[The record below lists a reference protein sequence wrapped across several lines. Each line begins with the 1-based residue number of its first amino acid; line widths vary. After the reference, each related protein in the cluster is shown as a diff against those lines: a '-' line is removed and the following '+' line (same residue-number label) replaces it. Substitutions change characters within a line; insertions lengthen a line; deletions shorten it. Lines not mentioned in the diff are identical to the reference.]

1 MSVEIDLD
9 KAFNKAESINV
20 YNDGEVT
27 NYALKQKQF
36 EEILVSWESMI
47 DGAHQMPA
55 YGVSLNK
62 ETIAALKTG
71 LWVEFVFADIYESAG
86 MPFEKLLIQVE
97 KSFMGFNLI
106 RYTTEYGYDGRCFY
120 YDLVNKNM
128 DDFYNILINL

>member
-20 YNDGEVT
+20 YNDGDVT
-27 NYALKQKQF
+27 NYAEKQKQF
-36 EEILVSWESMI
+36 EEILVCWNSMI
-47 DGAHQMPA
+47 DGARQMPA
-55 YGVSLNK
+55 YGVSLNN
-62 ETIAALKTG
+62 ETIAALKNG
-71 LWVEFVFADIYESAG
+71 LWVEFVFSDVYESDG

-97 KSFMGFNLI
+97 KSYTGFNLI

-128 DDFYNILINL
+128 DDLYDILINL